1 MYMCTYVPLARSF
14 WSVICFQHVDQ
25 CVFTKHY
32 LSGMKW
38 FHVFSGFMHVTATA
52 TQTIFTW
59 VVYSRSWQPKGS
71 PTKTSPSHRENSFIA
86 QALFCHTVH
95 FLISADVSTRNRKHD
110 NAGLNA
116 KPAILR
122 SFCLIVLPL
131 IGLVLGSNP
140 SFTLQICVLL
150 REWHE
155 LLLWFSRYSRTQI

>member
-1 MYMCTYVPLARSF
+1 MYMCTYVALARSF
-14 WSVICFQHVDQ
+14 WSVICFQQVDQ

-32 LSGMKW
+32 LSSMKCI
-38 FHVFSGFMHVTATA
+38 HVFCGFMHVTATA

-59 VVYSRSWQPKGS
+59 VVYSRSWQPKES
-71 PTKTSPSHRENSFIA
+71 PTKTSLSHRENSFIA
-86 QALFCHTVH
+86 QDLFCHTVH

-150 REWHE
+150 RQWHE